1 MAATISYL
9 FPAGMCALMLSTCI
23 LVPEPLLAEEQSG
36 EWQELRDQ
44 RLSPHGEAVSSLEF
58 SPTGTHLA
66 SGSYDNTIWV
76 MRVPDG
82 DFRTKR
88 VEFIHRIPGQPR
100 PVTFLSFGGER
111 IASNAGP
118 GAVQIWRTTDGSK
131 VGPPIKVAA
140 EGPVALSPD
149 GQILAFG
156 ADVPTHSDGGV
167 DVTVGEIHLVRVSDR
182 KTVRTLSGHARY
194 VISLA
199 FSPDGKWLA
208 SSGVG
213 DQMIRLWSAS
223 EGRLL
228 HEAPYRQRESLVFS
242 PDGELI
248 AGGLRQAGGV
258 AILRTPELKSIHQIN
273 WNSIG
278 DLAFSP
284 DGKLLAVCSWSDLV
298 GAPSLHLVRV
308 ADGKTLQ
315 TLVNETP
322 TATSVAFHLDGSILA
337 AGMSDGSIRFF
348 NRPGD

>member
-1 MAATISYL
+1 MATPNSRAAL
-9 FPAGMCALMLSTCI
+9 AG
-23 LVPEPLLAEEQSG
+23 LLALALCTCSPAAEFYKPG
-36 EWQELRDQ
+36 KWQEIRDQ
-44 RLSPHGEAVSSLEF
+44 RLQPHGKVISSLDF

-88 VEFIHRIPGQPR
+88 IEFIHRITGQPR
-100 PVTFLSFGGER
+100 PVGFLTFAGGGER

-118 GAVQIWRTTDGSK
+118 GAVQIWDTTDGSK

-156 ADVPTHSDGGV
+156 AGFPADFDS
-167 DVTVGEIHLVRVSDR
+167 GEDANNGQIYLVRVSDR

-194 VISLA
+194 VTSLA

-248 AGGLRQAGGV
+248 AGGVRQSGGV
-258 AILRTPELKSIHQIN
+258 AILRTPELISMHQIN
-273 WNSIG
+273 WNPIVES
-278 DLAFSP
+278 AFSP
-284 DGKLLAVCSWSDLV
+284 DGKLLVLCSWSDLV

-308 ADGKTLQ
+308 ADGNVLQ
-315 TLVNETP
+315 TLVDEEP
-322 TATSVAFHLDGSILA
+322 TAMSVAFHPDGDILA

-348 NRPGD
+348 SPSAD